1 MHPLFTVHAGEFIVG
16 NFIERKFPN
25 LNVWIP
31 AKDTGIDLLVTNRNN
46 SAAVSLQVK
55 FSRDYKEPK
64 AASDFDRGLVAAGW
78 MTLAHEKIANSTADY
93 WVFVLVSLERK
104 VQPHF
109 IVMRPSELLDRL
121 VEIHGRSKSYSFYPW
136 ITDSGMVLQGRGLG
150 KKDKEALA
158 TGSLALGHRDL
169 SKFLGNWSALER
181 LAKS

>member
-16 NFIERKFPN
+16 NFIEHKFPT

-104 VQPHF
+104 VQPQSYWVRMSAAIIAATEPLPLSSAPGAH
-109 IVMRPSELLDRL
+109 VCGVGL
-121 VEIHGRSKSYSFYPW
+121 VESRCPQ
-136 ITDSGMVLQGRGLG
+136 M
-150 KKDKEALA
+150 
-158 TGSLALGHRDL
+158 
-169 SKFLGNWSALER
+169 
-181 LAKS
+181 